1 MIWLLLFFPWGMRL
15 YFCAGLVLLRILM
28 YLIMERELTCI
39 KYIKI
44 VIYVN
49 MEMNWYPD
57 MQKLLLIS
65 PSMNGKHTLDRV
77 FCRTKVQL
85 YHVEIDL
92 VGVAKRF
99 EFKP

>member
-1 MIWLLLFFPWGMRL
+1 
-15 YFCAGLVLLRILM
+15 
-28 YLIMERELTCI
+28 
-39 KYIKI
+39 
-44 VIYVN
+44 
-49 MEMNWYPD
+49 

-77 FCRTKVQL
+77 LCRTKVQL